1 MRRPPTGEDG
11 AALALLLHASLL
23 LARLGEGRLKDKAAD
38 VVALL
43 EVGLPLLQLLVVQ
56 VGRDVGHLDVGVLG
70 VQVLGAHLQG
80 GTLETAFTV
89 MKGGSFSYPQ
99 LHFSCLGGKCAVLT
113 LSSLS
118 VPSLTSQREAT
129 GRLDL

>member
-1 MRRPPTGEDG
+1 MKKKPPTGEDG

-23 LARLGEGRLKDKAAD
+23 LARLGEGRLEDEAAD

-70 VQVLGAHLQG
+70 VQVFGTHLQG
-80 GTLETAFTV
+80 EV
-89 MKGGSFSYPQ
+89 
-99 LHFSCLGGKCAVLT
+99 
-113 LSSLS
+113 
-118 VPSLTSQREAT
+118 
-129 GRLDL
+129 